1 MIAEV
6 RPTEDGDAE
15 VIAADLRAVDVD
27 ELWASNRTTGAECM
41 AYGRRYSGETWTG
54 TFDGVPVCMFGA
66 VPASLLGGVGVPWM
80 VGTTALNRMRG
91 QKALLRASRATISG
105 LSARYSVLAN
115 LVDARNGAAIRW
127 LRWLGFDVLPPIP
140 HGPDRLPFHPFILR
154 G

>member
-1 MIAEV
+1 
-6 RPTEDGDAE
+6 
-15 VIAADLRAVDVD
+15 
-27 ELWASNRTTGAECM
+27 
-41 AYGRRYSGETWTG
+41 
-54 TFDGVPVCMFGA
+54 MFGA

-91 QKALLRASRATISG
+91 QKALLRASRATIAG
-105 LSARYSVLAN
+105 LSARYDVLAN
-115 LVDARNGAAIRW
+115 MVDARNGAAIRW